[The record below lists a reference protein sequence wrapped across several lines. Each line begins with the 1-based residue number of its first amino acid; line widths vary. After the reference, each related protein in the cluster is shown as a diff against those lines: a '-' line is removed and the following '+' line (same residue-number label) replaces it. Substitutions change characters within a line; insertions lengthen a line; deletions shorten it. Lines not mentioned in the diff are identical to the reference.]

1 MLPKTRVTAALL
13 ALGCVVSPAAY
24 GEQSAPFALSN
35 LIPPASDQKET
46 LRIYLSTTG
55 TPPPITDLEN
65 RDNWRLAIVTPDG
78 SRLVTLDSAKWEE
91 EPNTAMVSLIVQ
103 RANTYDVDLSR
114 AGWRAVY
121 LGTQLLSASV
131 KAPSTGKLKAAKGKD
146 DAAIYAFGSW
156 LVGPSTKPLYV
167 IDLKFDYGNEYK
179 TSGWFWSTAASAS
192 TNTKAEPPVDEV
204 NINPDSIKVLFAL
217 AKTEHVGKPWLYGL
231 KYSFKLPQAEFTR
244 ADFVADVIGSGQ
256 LQLNLPPIKHSLA
269 FYPQLGVELGHSVRR
284 PTEIDKQPVDLSAW
298 KGIARLALG
307 GTAQWTLFKADPDE
321 DDWYYVTV
329 SGVYTARFLGKPEPF
344 VQGAIVDGKRVPI
357 VTVQKNTRHHAE
369 AELDWNVFKYSSVSL
384 KYRYGAEAPLFQLID
399 HQWTLGITVKAAK
412 K

>member
-1 MLPKTRVTAALL
+1 MLRKTSIAAALL
-13 ALGCVVSPAAY
+13 ALGCVVPAY
-24 GEQSAPFALSN
+24 GEQSDSFALSN
-35 LIPPASDQKET
+35 LIPPTPDQKDM
-46 LRIYLSTTG
+46 LRIHLSTAG

-65 RDNWRLAIVTPDG
+65 RDNWRLAIVTPEG
-78 SRLVTLDSAKWEE
+78 SRLVTLDAAKWEE
-91 EPNTAMVSLIVQ
+91 EPNTAMVSLIFQ
-103 RANTYDVDLSR
+103 RANTYGVDLSR

-121 LGTQLLSASV
+121 LGSQLLAASV

-179 TSGWFWSTAASAS
+179 SGWFWSAAASAS

-204 NINPDSIKVLFAL
+204 NINPDSIKALFAL

-244 ADFVADVIGSGQ
+244 ADFVADIIGAGQ
-256 LQLNLPPIKHSLA
+256 LQLNLPPINDAVTL
-269 FYPQLGVELGHSVRR
+269 YPQLGVELGHSLRK
-284 PTEIDKQPVDLSAW
+284 PSEIDKQPVDLSAW

-321 DDWYYVTV
+321 DDWYYLTV
-329 SGVYTARFLGKPEPF
+329 SGAYTARFLGKPEPF
-344 VQGAIVDGKRVPI
+344 VEGGIVDGKRVPI
-357 VTVQKNTRHHAE
+357 VTVEKNTRHYAE
-369 AELDWNVFKYSSVSL
+369 AALDWNIFKYASLSL
-384 KYRYGAEAPLFQLID
+384 KYKYGAEAPLFQLVD